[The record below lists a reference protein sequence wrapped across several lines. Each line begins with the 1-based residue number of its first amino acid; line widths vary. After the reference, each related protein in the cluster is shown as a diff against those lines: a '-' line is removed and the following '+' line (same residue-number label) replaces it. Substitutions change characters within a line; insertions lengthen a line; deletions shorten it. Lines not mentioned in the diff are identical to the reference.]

1 MAVVLRKQQ
10 SAPPS
15 ATDRLAAAE
24 AAIQEGNARLA
35 ELSQRRNEA
44 LLRDR
49 DSEAAALALEI
60 QESQRLVQGHSD
72 KVGLLRAEVER
83 EANEKRVRESEVQNK
98 QIDALFDSR
107 DEDIAKLAAL
117 EKQRVTVW
125 RRVLATNRKIAAA
138 HSWEPADLSACM
150 LTPLAFNTGLAH
162 ESYRLSHTP
171 QLLGGQQESADA
183 GLSLPGSK
191 SPRVEWA
198 LQPERIYPLVDVF
211 HEAGEFGKRR
221 LRGKGVVVE
230 AVQEQAAVVASPG
243 QHDFAHAVREVDLG
257 EGAPARNGGDAPVA
271 NGQGESP
278 PRTEAGRRLGELT
291 RRQQQMVEDGTAD
304 GLEYKAL
311 IDQIAAADAAFRAE
325 QQVGAQRHGR

>member
-1 MAVVLRKQQ
+1 MAVVLRKQPAPQ
-10 SAPPS
+10 SA
-15 ATDRLAAAE
+15 ADRLAAAE

-49 DSEAAALALEI
+49 DNEAAALALEI

-72 KVGLLRAEVER
+72 KVVLLRAEVER
-83 EANEKRVRESEVQNK
+83 EANEKWVRESEAQNK

-107 DEDIAKLAAL
+107 DEDIAKLAACK
-117 EKQRVTVW
+117 KQEAAIW
-125 RRVLATNRKIAAA
+125 RRVLDTNRKIVAA

-171 QLLGGQQESADA
+171 QLLGGQQESANA
-183 GLSLPGSK
+183 GLSLPGAK

-198 LQPERIYPLVDVF
+198 LQPERIHPLVDVF
-211 HEAGEFGKRR
+211 HAAGEFGKRR

-230 AVQEQAAVVASPG
+230 AVQEQAAVVTSPG
-243 QHDFAHAVREVDLG
+243 QHDFTSAGREVDPG
-257 EGAPARNGGDAPVA
+257 EGAPAGGDAPVA

-278 PRTEAGRRLGELT
+278 PRSESDRKLGALLRKLDEFGADPARKAEYDGVVAALEQVEAERAAEKR
-291 RRQQQMVEDGTAD
+291 VET
-304 GLEYKAL
+304 
-311 IDQIAAADAAFRAE
+311 Q
-325 QQVGAQRHGR
+325 HG